1 MVQVFWEVESL
12 EDFLYY
18 CCPECD
24 NRHPSREEFLEHA
37 LSIHKES
44 NPYLMKFSVKDE
56 LNDDFLIPDDI
67 EENCVKESNNSLL
80 EDFIKNDDK
89 EIDEDLFTLKEENI
103 DNEENYDDA
112 SIDINEDVD
121 ENDIEEIST
130 NEKFSHLE
138 IVTNKDKE
146 FNNDGEVNQKDE
158 DEFAVEKIVDKSHGQ
173 NGKVKYLIKWKGF
186 DASDNTWEPIEN
198 LYCTDM
204 IEAFEKNL
212 EAEKGLLSIKEEK
225 QFKSIHE
232 GINNPKCDISI
243 TETHLHT
250 VHDGYKDYECQT
262 CSKSFSTAQYL
273 KKHIY
278 TVHEGHK
285 DYKCKSCGKSF
296 TTPQRLKIH
305 LHTIHEGHKDY
316 KCDSCGKAFS
326 SAQYLK
332 IHIRTVHEGHK
343 DYKCESCGKSFT
355 QASTLKKHSAHGKEC
370 LKTRLKKHK
379 KKIKCIINNCQDS
392 FDSIS
397 ELREHKI
404 DKHADDGKNFNC
416 EHCGKPYNN
425 RPSLNRH
432 VKAVHENLRFT
443 CELCGKK
450 YTGKKYL
457 QQHIKVVHNRIYD
470 FSCDEVGCTKG
481 FSTASELKKH
491 IECVHEGIKNF
502 ICQDCGQEFY
512 DKQRLNIHTKTVHER
527 RIGKK
532 WHICNYEHCDQSF
545 DKMGQLRKHMKNDHI
560 SDKAKYPCSECDNKY
575 NNQQALISHINIVH
589 KGIRVVCFICGMQ
602 LKNRNN
608 LPHHMKTH
616 EKEAAKEDDA
626 PNTIQFH
633 PDSEFEDV
641 TNDPRRLSKSWH
653 YFLHNGKT
661 NEAKC
666 RYCGYLI
673 PSKGRYFLYYYLHY
687 VSMYI

>member
-37 LSIHKES
+37 LSIHQES
-44 NPYLMKFSVKDE
+44 YPYLMKFHVKDE
-56 LNDDFLIPDDI
+56 FKDDFLIPDDI
-67 EENCVKESNNSLL
+67 EENFVKESNNSL
-80 EDFIKNDDK
+80 EDCIKNDNK

-103 DNEENYDDA
+103 DNDENYDDV
-112 SIDINEDVD
+112 SIDINEDFNVD

-138 IVTNKDKE
+138 IVTNKDEE

-173 NGKVKYLIKWKGF
+173 HGKVKYLIKWKGF

-198 LYCTDM
+198 LYCTDL

-225 QFKSIHE
+225 QFNSIHE
-232 GINNPKCDISI
+232 GINNPKCSI
-243 TETHLHT
+243 
-250 VHDGYKDYECQT
+250 
-262 CSKSFSTAQYL
+262 
-273 KKHIY
+273 
-278 TVHEGHK
+278 
-285 DYKCKSCGKSF
+285 CGKEF
-296 TTPQRLKIH
+296 KRRKYLRIH
-305 LHTIHEGHKDY
+305 QKNKRCLRKTLPKEKLLICDY
-316 KCDSCGKAFS
+316 CQKSFS

-332 IHIRTVHEGHK
+332 IHIHTVHEGHK

-355 QASTLKKHSAHGKEC
+355 QLCTLKKHSAHGKEC

-379 KKIKCIINNCQDS
+379 KKIKCIINNCPDS
-392 FDSIS
+392 FDTIS
-397 ELREHKI
+397 ELREHKK
-404 DKHADDGKNFNC
+404 DKHADDKKDFNC

-425 RPSLNRH
+425 RPSLNKH

-491 IECVHEGIKNF
+491 IECVHEGR
-502 ICQDCGQEFY
+502 GQYF
-512 DKQRLNIHTKTVHER
+512 
-527 RIGKK
+527 
-532 WHICNYEHCDQSF
+532 
-545 DKMGQLRKHMKNDHI
+545 
-560 SDKAKYPCSECDNKY
+560 
-575 NNQQALISHINIVH
+575 
-589 KGIRVVCFICGMQ
+589 
-602 LKNRNN
+602 
-608 LPHHMKTH
+608 
-616 EKEAAKEDDA
+616 
-626 PNTIQFH
+626 
-633 PDSEFEDV
+633 SEFGTFGVRNSFWKLRDFPE
-641 TNDPRRLSKSWH
+641 K
-653 YFLHNGKT
+653 F
-661 NEAKC
+661 
-666 RYCGYLI
+666 
-673 PSKGRYFLYYYLHY
+673 
-687 VSMYI
+687 

>member
-37 LSIHKES
+37 LSIHQES
-44 NPYLMKFSVKDE
+44 NPYLMKFHVKDE

-67 EENCVKESNNSLL
+67 EENCVKESNNSLSK
-80 EDFIKNDDK
+80 DFIKNDK

-103 DNEENYDDA
+103 DHDENYDDV
-112 SIDINEDVD
+112 SIDINEDFNVD

-138 IVTNKDKE
+138 IVTNKDEE

-225 QFKSIHE
+225 QFNYIHE
-232 GINNPKCDISI
+232 GINNPKCDI
-243 TETHLHT
+243 
-250 VHDGYKDYECQT
+250 
-262 CSKSFSTAQYL
+262 
-273 KKHIY
+273 
-278 TVHEGHK
+278 
-285 DYKCKSCGKSF
+285 CGKS
-296 TTPQRLKIH
+296 
-305 LHTIHEGHKDY
+305 
-316 KCDSCGKAFS
+316 FS

-370 LKTRLKKHK
+370 LKRQMKKHK
-379 KKIKCIINNCQDS
+379 KKIRCIINNCQDS
-392 FDSIS
+392 FDSII
-397 ELREHKI
+397 ELREHKK
-404 DKHADDGKNFNC
+404 DKHADDIKNFNC

-616 EKEAAKEDDA
+616 EKEAAKEDDT

-673 PSKGRYFLYYYLHY
+673 PSKGRYFLNYYLHC
-687 VSMYI
+687 VSIFI